1 MKITI
6 DLTGIA
12 DEVDWKF
19 YQSLGGILQS
29 HMIEL
34 IQSGNLSLPLLG
46 DIYRR
51 ISDHLAESEGAKLPR
66 SADLADAVF
75 QSFLGDETENI
86 LTASL
91 NDMTAPQSFSGD
103 GNEMKLLSQWGL
115 MDEVR
120 KTQADIKCEQIRTK
134 LGRLMQQRPI
144 NFDAVCECLCTFAN
158 PVQWIIS
165 QVEELC
171 AQGRAIVVVSRN
183 DWLVSASDDEISNA
197 RSVIEWREVL
207 RISDVRQSVRE
218 LLREAVFECR
228 PEAID
233 AVELAFG
240 SLPAEARG
248 RTDINFGGF
257 RDSCREYADFR
268 KWLRFALVEGVF
280 RVDVERKLNDEFP
293 SLIEIT
299 EGEILV
305 ADAIFHDI
313 RVKKVKVKGR
323 IFFQQL

>member
-1 MKITI
+1 MHPFPGSPMKITI

-120 KTQADIKCEQIRTK
+120 KTQADIKCEQF
-134 LGRLMQQRPI
+134 GRNSGDLCSKGRSISMQ
-144 NFDAVCECLCTFAN
+144 FA
-158 PVQWIIS
+158 
-165 QVEELC
+165 
-171 AQGRAIVVVSRN
+171 
-183 DWLVSASDDEISNA
+183 SASV
-197 RSVIEWREVL
+197 RL
-207 RISDVRQSVRE
+207 RIR
-218 LLREAVFECR
+218 CN
-228 PEAID
+228 
-233 AVELAFG
+233 G
-240 SLPAEARG
+240 SFLKLKNCARKEG
-248 RTDINFGGF
+248 R
-257 RDSCREYADFR
+257 
-268 KWLRFALVEGVF
+268 
-280 RVDVERKLNDEFP
+280 
-293 SLIEIT
+293 
-299 EGEILV
+299 
-305 ADAIFHDI
+305 
-313 RVKKVKVKGR
+313 
-323 IFFQQL
+323 